1 MVYICTC
8 KYKSEKHCHLRRHI
22 HCFLSFRFCSRWRVR
37 RSGAQIFRSLPQ
49 YNVTELRQ
57 CQLPVL
63 EVRYTPRELDEPGEG
78 LWRRLPALARHLLWT
93 DHFLCLVLVFWSSEY
108 STERGFYVCMGRDR
122 EESLMQLITKR
133 TVWEV
138 HNEWHIY
145 FVLSLKMKK
154 KKKSQ
159 RKRLYHRRVVNIYSA
174 KTSMS
179 TV

>member
-1 MVYICTC
+1 MNFTKFYSSWILKKIHFKVVYICTC
-8 KYKSEKHCHLRRHI
+8 KYKSEKHCHLRRHL

-37 RSGAQIFRSLPQ
+37 RSGAEIFRSLPQ

-78 LWRRLPALARHLLWT
+78 LWRRLPALAWHLLWT
-93 DHFLCLVLVFWSSEY
+93 DNFLCLVLVFWSSEY

-133 TVWEV
+133 TVWKDASKYTM
-138 HNEWHIY
+138 NDTFIL
-145 FVLSLKMKK
+145 FFL
-154 KKKSQ
+154 
-159 RKRLYHRRVVNIYSA
+159 
-174 KTSMS
+174 
-179 TV
+179 